1 MDLND
6 AMHDGDVPVLNLE
19 NEYLS
24 GLDWV
29 LTVVCQE
36 KQVTSIE
43 CWLHTT
49 TARTHTHTKTGALYK
64 VYACVNNVVA
74 NHRQSKQNNQ
84 VHAGQLFSIHCVHT
98 YVQYAH
104 SVLPC
109 NSSFASCSN
118 SSFTR
123 NC

>member
-43 CWLHTT
+43 CWLHAT
-49 TARTHTHTKTGALYK
+49 TARTERQALYK
-64 VYACVNNVVA
+64 VYACVVV

-84 VHAGQLFSIHCVHT
+84 VHAT
-98 YVQYAH
+98 YFH
-104 SVLPC
+104 SLCTYSMHIVYCPATVPSPEGATVPSLGIVTIVRV
-109 NSSFASCSN
+109 AI
-118 SSFTR
+118 
-123 NC
+123 